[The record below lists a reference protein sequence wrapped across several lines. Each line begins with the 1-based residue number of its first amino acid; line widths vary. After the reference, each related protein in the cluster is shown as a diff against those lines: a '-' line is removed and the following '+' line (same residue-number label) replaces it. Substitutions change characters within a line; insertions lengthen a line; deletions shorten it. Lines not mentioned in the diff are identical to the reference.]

1 MTSKNSYSDAR
12 GERGLAAWLVREKM
26 RHSLWAISLFALLL
40 FFSMTLPTAIQV
52 QQLMERSQ
60 AYEWTRQ
67 QMLESG
73 ADMVSTVLGLGNGFT
88 ALLIA
93 GMALVM
99 AAACFRYLHNK
110 NQVDFYHSLPLRR
123 PWLFA
128 ANFGAGLASF
138 AIAYFGN
145 LLLSGLIALCAGFG
159 KGLLTPAV
167 GGAILLHCVFFLV
180 IYAICVLGHQLAG
193 VTATGVLC
201 GGVLLAGPLAAFG
214 LFIVYAQTLFRNFYL
229 PESVLWR
236 IGDFC
241 SPLWAYMS
249 RTFQQAEQYAGRVR
263 WWAGAALCWLLAG
276 LVIAALACWAYCRR
290 PSESAGKAASFRLP
304 AAVLKYFA
312 VLLCTLAGG
321 LLFRLVIGGRGWM
334 IFGFC
339 LGGLLSHCLVE
350 IIYHLDFKAL
360 FCHIRAFGLF
370 AALFAAIYL
379 CLAMDIFHYDSYLPE
394 ADQVQSVSVNLDWLE
409 SYYSE
414 YQMLPGR
421 DDAVLTFLDR
431 QTYRQP
437 ETIQAALELCR
448 ISREPYQEE
457 PDDYY
462 STEVRYT
469 LKSGRQVYRSYH
481 VPRQAAK
488 DQIMVLYDSREY
500 KEQYVPLFQKEP
512 GQFQCAVIS
521 LGMPN
526 RPDQYLRQPG
536 QAEQMAQALRQDLL
550 AMEARQ
556 IEKKGPVATVTLST
570 DRDYGKEDREQWDS
584 FETTVP
590 IYDTYTNTLR
600 VLAEQ
605 GVTTESSLRSYE
617 VEKAY
622 LWVDENSENAY
633 DEDITES
640 DLLDK
645 YFSGDI
651 TAETRQDRA
660 GEWTLLTDWEV
671 IRQLLQKAVPESLAW
686 QNPFLR
692 FKQSNTWMRVVL
704 NESQEREISYVF
716 PMAE

>member
-1 MTSKNSYSDAR
+1 MTSKNCSFDPRAEQR
-12 GERGLAAWLVREKM
+12 LALRLSREKM

-52 QQLMERSQ
+52 QQLMERSR
-60 AYEWTRQ
+60 AYEWDQ
-67 QMLESG
+67 AELLAEGIEQI
-73 ADMVSTVLGLGNGFT
+73 STVLGMGNGIT

-93 GMALVM
+93 NMALVM
-99 AAACFRYLHNK
+99 AAVCFRYLHNK

-123 PWLFA
+123 PYLFA
-128 ANFGAGLASF
+128 ANCGAGVAGFL
-138 AIAYFGN
+138 IAYFGN
-145 LLLSGLIALCAGFG
+145 LLLSGLIAACSGFG
-159 KGLLTPAV
+159 QALIQPTVGIAV
-167 GGAILLHCVFFLV
+167 AMHCVFFLV
-180 IYAICVLGHQLAG
+180 VYAICALGHQLAG
-193 VTATGVLC
+193 LTATGVLC

-214 LFIVYAQTLFRNFYL
+214 LFVIYAQTLFQNFYL
-229 PESVLWR
+229 PDSVLMR
-236 IGDFC
+236 IGDYV
-241 SPLWAYMS
+241 SPLWAYVS
-249 RTFQQAEQYAGRVR
+249 RAFHPVEQYAGQVR
-263 WWAGAALCWLLAG
+263 WAGAAFCWLLAG
-276 LVIAALACWAYCRR
+276 LAFFALACWAYCRR
-290 PSESAGKAASFRLP
+290 PSESAGKAISFRLP

-312 VLLCTLAGG
+312 VLICVLGG
-321 LLFRLVIGGRGWM
+321 GALFRLVIGGMGWM

-350 IIYHLDFKAL
+350 IIYHLDFKKL

-370 AALFAAIYL
+370 AALFAAAYL

-394 ADQVQSVSVNLDWLE
+394 ADQAQSVSVNLDWLE

-421 DDAVLTFLDR
+421 DDTVLTFLDR

-448 ISREPYQEE
+448 ISREPYQAGRDE
-457 PDDYY
+457 YY
-462 STEVRYT
+462 NTEVRYT
-469 LKSGRQVYRSYH
+469 LKSGRQVYRSYR

-488 DQIMVLYDSREY
+488 EQIMALYDSREY

-512 GQFQCAVIS
+512 DQFQCAVIS

-536 QAEQMAQALRQDLL
+536 QAEQVAQALRQDLL

-570 DRDYGKEDREQWDS
+570 DRDYGKEDREWEDS

-590 IYDTYTNTLR
+590 IYDTYANTLR

-622 LWVDENSENAY
+622 LWVDENSKNAY
-633 DEDITES
+633 GEDITES

-651 TAETRQDRA
+651 NAETRQDRA
-660 GEWTLLTDWEV
+660 GEWTLLTDWDV
-671 IRQLLQKAVPESLAW
+671 IQQLLQQTVPESLAR